1 MQDVSF
7 DRACRFAAGGG
18 RLLILLLDLIPTAPA
33 GVLLGV
39 VLVEIDGPGPAV
51 LRRTSEGASE
61 LALLGNS
68 TRIGGIFL
76 SWKDELLVGGPALGS
91 ELPVFPFAA
100 RVKPELYV
108 EPVILTF
115 KPRFDMLGTADVV
128 VERGMANRELVG
140 DAIGAGIKLDE
151 EVPAV
156 TAEDAVAVVVVVATP
171 VESVP
176 VGDSPGRSSLPAG
189 RAEVRDENR
198 GRIWSRLGKP
208 RLNDGRVG
216 R

>member
-1 MQDVSF
+1 
-7 DRACRFAAGGG
+7 
-18 RLLILLLDLIPTAPA
+18 
-33 GVLLGV
+33 
-39 VLVEIDGPGPAV
+39 
-51 LRRTSEGASE
+51 
-61 LALLGNS
+61 
-68 TRIGGIFL
+68 
-76 SWKDELLVGGPALGS
+76 
-91 ELPVFPFAA
+91 
-100 RVKPELYV
+100 
-108 EPVILTF
+108 
-115 KPRFDMLGTADVV
+115 MLGTAGVV
-128 VERGMANRELVG
+128 VERGMANREPVG

-151 EVPAV
+151 DVPPV
-156 TAEDAVAVVVVVATP
+156 MAEDAVAVVVVVATP